1 MRAAPVAR
9 KPPLWKVWRPMSAA
23 PRAFPSS
30 SAAFITGVR
39 TAWMSVFALVLAG
52 TYIGLGAL
60 AHDFGFTAWWFA
72 LSTMIVWAAPAQ
84 VILLSALGTG
94 ASLIEAA
101 IAVTLSAI
109 RLLPMLVALLP
120 LLRSEKTRFR
130 DLLLPAHFT
139 SVSMWVES
147 LRLLPGIVP
156 EQRIAFS
163 NGLSTGYMSTATAF
177 GFVGYFLAAELPTLF
192 AAALLFL
199 TPMSFLISTA
209 RNARALIDRAAF
221 VLGLAVG
228 PVLAWQQVNLD
239 LMWTGVIGGAVAY
252 GIHRLRGAAS

>member
-1 MRAAPVAR
+1 
-9 KPPLWKVWRPMSAA
+9 MSTTHQS
-23 PRAFPSS
+23 FPSS
-30 SAAFITGVR
+30 FSAFATGVR
-39 TAWMSVFALVLAG
+39 KAWASVFALVLAG

-72 LSTMIVWAAPAQ
+72 LSTMIIWAAPAQ

-109 RLLPMLVALLP
+109 RLLPMMVSLLP
-120 LLRSEKTRFR
+120 MLRSPKTRLR

-156 EQRIAFS
+156 EQRIPFC
-163 NGLSTGYMSTATAF
+163 NGLAVGYMSTATAF
-177 GFVGYFLAAELPTLF
+177 GFVGFYLAAGLPTLF
-192 AAALLFL
+192 AAGLLFL
-199 TPMSFLISTA
+199 TPMSFLMSTA

-221 VLGLAVG
+221 VLGLVVG
-228 PVLAWQQVNLD
+228 PILAWQHVNLD
-239 LMWTGVIGGAVAY
+239 LMWTGVIGGIAAY
-252 GIHRLRGAAS
+252 GIHRLRGAAV